1 VGLLIVILATVWMA
15 LSGKSQK
22 PAEVI
27 VDPVIELENILA
39 SLQSLR
45 SYEKLDKFEK
55 DQAKKLVKSF
65 LEK

>member
-1 VGLLIVILATVWMA
+1 MA
-15 LSGKSQK
+15 LSGNSKK

-27 VDPVIELENILA
+27 VDPVVELENILA